1 MTQQF
6 KTAKNLALATDKA
19 TTMLFKHSE
28 DLASTHIEV
37 DTGKR
42 NSNKSMVVTI
52 DLPDNAKA
60 VNWSTPLTG
69 FDREVL
75 DTVNTLLEADN
86 RTVTIDQIYRHMIG
100 QPQSKRK
107 APKAMAESIERSMN
121 GLLCRVVKI
130 DATAEAKAYGLE
142 LDKATFT
149 GSILSFESL
158 TIEAGGKQVT
168 AYNILSSLLFEK
180 YSKAKKQ
187 VDSSL
192 PVAAGNVPIRHTTGN
207 IELVSYLKRRILAMR
222 PTKAQQRKAIS
233 NRINVE
239 NMLDELGI
247 APRGEKTASV
257 RKARSKALQSTVK
270 ILDYWETVICTD
282 GKPFISGYLVHGK
295 KPVKS
300 IEIRF

>member
-1 MTQQF
+1 MSQQF
-6 KTAKNLALATDKA
+6 KTAKKLALATDKA
-19 TTMLFKHSE
+19 TTMIFKHSE
-28 DLASTHIEV
+28 ALASTSIDV
-37 DTGKR
+37 GTGKCH
-42 NSNKSMVVTI
+42 NKNMVVTI
-52 DLPDNAKA
+52 ELPDDTKA
-60 VNWSTPLTG
+60 VNWSTPLTS

-86 RTVTIDQIYRHMIG
+86 RIVTIDQIYRHMIG

-107 APKAMAESIERSMN
+107 APKGMAESIERSMN

-130 DATAEAKAYGLE
+130 DATDEAKTYGLE
-142 LDKATFT
+142 KAVFT

-158 TIEAGGKQVT
+158 TITAGGKQVT
-168 AYNILSSLLFEK
+168 AYKIFNSLLFEK

-192 PVAAGNVPIRHTTGN
+192 PVTVGNVPIRHTTGN

-222 PTKAQQRKAIS
+222 PTKTQHQKAIS

-247 APRGEKTASV
+247 APRGEKTVSV
-257 RKARSKALQSTVK
+257 RKARSKALQATIK
-270 ILDYWETVICTD
+270 ILDYWKTIICTD
-282 GKPFISGYLVHGK
+282 GKPFINSYLVHGK
-295 KPVKS
+295 RPVKS

>member
-28 DLASTHIEV
+28 ALAANTNIEV

-42 NSNKSMVVTI
+42 NKSMVVTI
-52 DLPDNAKA
+52 DLPDDTEA

-142 LDKATFT
+142 KATFT

-168 AYNILSSLLFEK
+168 AYKIFNSLLFEK

-222 PTKAQQRKAIS
+222 PTKTQQQKAIS

-247 APRGEKTASV
+247 APREEKTASTRV
-257 RKARSKALQSTVK
+257 AKTRALQTVMK
-270 ILDYWETVICTD
+270 ILDYWKTIVCTD
-282 GKPFISGYLVHGK
+282 GKPFISSYLVHGK

>member
-28 DLASTHIEV
+28 ALAANTNIEV

-42 NSNKSMVVTI
+42 NKSMVVTI
-52 DLPDNAKA
+52 DLPDDTEA

-142 LDKATFT
+142 KATFT

-158 TIEAGGKQVT
+158 TIEAGGKHVT
-168 AYNILSSLLFEK
+168 AYKIFNSLLFEK

-222 PTKAQQRKAIS
+222 PTKTQQQKAIS

-247 APRGEKTASV
+247 APREEKTAST

-270 ILDYWETVICTD
+270 ILDYWKTTICTD
-282 GKPFISGYLVHGK
+282 GKPFISSYLVHGK